1 MESVTVVYQCAEVG
15 RVACLLATVDLT
27 KPRVHLYERILQGR
41 SRGAACYPLIEVNH
55 GAKCAR
61 RVVMMVATET
71 ARTGGIGGWCATEG
85 EQEYG
90 GVEGTEGKTVCAKA
104 REPIRG
110 QIVTAPGNHPGF
122 SPDYSTE
129 IEKLAPAGSWYP

>member
-1 MESVTVVYQCAEVG
+1 MIDIKTNAIRKKDLIVGSSRQWRARRHIRGVTVVYQCAEVG

-61 RVVMMVATET
+61 RIARVTTEA
-71 ARTGGIGGWCATEG
+71 ARGGGLVGGTL
-85 EQEYG
+85 
-90 GVEGTEGKTVCAKA
+90 
-104 REPIRG
+104 RG
-110 QIVTAPGNHPGF
+110 
-122 SPDYSTE
+122 
-129 IEKLAPAGSWYP
+129 

>member
-1 MESVTVVYQCAEVG
+1 MVYQCAEVG

-55 GAKCAR
+55 GAKVREEGRAM
-61 RVVMMVATET
+61 VVATEA

-85 EQEYG
+85 E
-90 GVEGTEGKTVCAKA
+90 
-104 REPIRG
+104 
-110 QIVTAPGNHPGF
+110 
-122 SPDYSTE
+122 
-129 IEKLAPAGSWYP
+129 

>member
-1 MESVTVVYQCAEVG
+1 MEPVTVVYQCAEVG

-61 RVVMMVATET
+61 RVAMVVATEA
-71 ARTGGIGGWCATEG
+71 ARTGGIGGWYATR
-85 EQEYG
+85 
-90 GVEGTEGKTVCAKA
+90 VS
-104 REPIRG
+104 R
-110 QIVTAPGNHPGF
+110 N
-122 SPDYSTE
+122 
-129 IEKLAPAGSWYP
+129 IEE

>member
-1 MESVTVVYQCAEVG
+1 MESVTVLYQCAEVG

-61 RVVMMVATET
+61 RVATVATE
-71 ARTGGIGGWCATEG
+71 ATEAARA
-85 EQEYG
+85 G
-90 GVEGTEGKTVCAKA
+90 GLVGGT
-104 REPIRG
+104 PRG
-110 QIVTAPGNHPGF
+110 
-122 SPDYSTE
+122 
-129 IEKLAPAGSWYP
+129 